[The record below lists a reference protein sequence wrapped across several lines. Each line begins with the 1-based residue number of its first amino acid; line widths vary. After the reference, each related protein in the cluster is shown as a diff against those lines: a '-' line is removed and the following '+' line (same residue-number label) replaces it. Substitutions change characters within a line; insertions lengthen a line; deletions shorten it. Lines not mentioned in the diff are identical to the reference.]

1 MMGKLVEHFISGL
14 QQDCEKIR
22 QDKEDKTSDSDARK
36 KNETKLYQLL
46 SELIE
51 TERKYV
57 RDLEEVS
64 RIEHSM
70 VHNGGIFM

>member
-1 MMGKLVEHFISGL
+1 MMGKIFEHFISGL

-22 QDKEDKTSDSDARK
+22 QDNEDKASDSDDRRK
-36 KNETKLYQLL
+36 KETKLYQLL

-57 RDLEEVS
+57 RDLEEVR
-64 RIEHSM
+64 RIEH
-70 VHNGGIFM
+70 V